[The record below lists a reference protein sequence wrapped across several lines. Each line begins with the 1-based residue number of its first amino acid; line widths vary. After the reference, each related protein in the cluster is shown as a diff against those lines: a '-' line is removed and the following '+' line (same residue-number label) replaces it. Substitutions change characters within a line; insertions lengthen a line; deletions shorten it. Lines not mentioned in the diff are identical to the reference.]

1 MMYSTVLLSPH
12 GWFLIFLRMLL
23 LPLDELHGHQEFKRG
38 IRKADKQASLQ
49 AMTQSYLEQKDRLFE
64 STKCHPFKVN
74 EKFTPRSLKRF
85 HWSTCIPLQ
94 EYSEWMVRDKKNK
107 IAEEQRMILEVPIWK
122 SLVLSF
128 FWFTLIHCKLSWITA
143 AFGYRLIPL
152 RVGFYPRLTSSK
164 ITSWRTSK
172 RRWGFRVHV
181 GSIFFFETLGPSCRL
196 LGPKKKHKKKHK
208 QKDINPNP
216 IKTLLST
223 TILHLLMVKRCFQM
237 ISLDPPVR
245 VDSKG

>member
-128 FWFTLIHCKLSWITA
+128 FLIHFDSLQALMDNCCFRLSAHTA
-143 AFGYRLIPL
+143 AGWFLSKAHLEQNNFMADFKAEVRFSGPCWLHVFFWDFGSQLST
-152 RVGFYPRLTSSK
+152 F
-164 ITSWRTSK
+164 
-172 RRWGFRVHV
+172 
-181 GSIFFFETLGPSCRL
+181 GSQEETQ
-196 LGPKKKHKKKHK
+196 KKHK